1 MSYNH
6 AISSDDPQAVEKLSA
21 KLEACQKRQEF
32 MKSVNSFYRKNG
44 TAHGCPGVS
53 DETAERMDEAVRTGY
68 SWVTAPF
75 PSYELSNNNAEI
87 RRLKQRIEQ
96 LSASQELG
104 YVGWEFEGGEAVA
117 NTGNNCL
124 QLLFDEK
131 PSEEQRT
138 VLKRNGF
145 HWSPSEQAWQRQLT
159 DNAIYAASR
168 LDFVRPVSGESPM
181 QLQPKARKDTAREGR

>member
-1 MSYNH
+1 MSYNQ
-6 AISSDDPQAVEKLSA
+6 AISSDDPQAVEKLAA
-21 KLEACQKRQEF
+21 KLDVCQKRQEF

-53 DETAERMDEAVRTGY
+53 EETAERMVEAVRTGY

-104 YVGWEFEGGEAVA
+104 YVGWKFDGGEAVA
-117 NTGNNCL
+117 NTDNNRL

-131 PSEEQRT
+131 PTEEQRT
-138 VLKRNGF
+138 ALKCSGF
-145 HWSPSEQAWQRQLT
+145 HWSPSERAWQRQLN

-168 LDFVRPVSGESPM
+168 LDFVRPESGESPT
-181 QLQPKARKDTAREGR
+181 QLQPKAKPSQEQER

>member
-6 AISSDDPQAVEKLSA
+6 AISSDDPQAVEKLTE

-32 MKSVNSFYRKNG
+32 MKSVNSYYRKNG
-44 TAHGCPGVS
+44 TAHGCLGVS
-53 DETAERMDEAVRTGY
+53 EETAERMDESVRTGY

-104 YVGWEFEGGEAVA
+104 YVGWKFDGGEAVA
-117 NTGNNCL
+117 NTDNNRL

-131 PSEEQRT
+131 PTDEQRT
-138 VLKRNGF
+138 ALKRSGF
-145 HWSPSEQAWQRQLT
+145 HWSPSEQAWQRQLN

-168 LDFVRPVSGESPM
+168 LDFVRPESGESPT
-181 QLQPKARKDTAREGR
+181 QLQPKTKRDTTRDER

>member
-1 MSYNH
+1 MSYNRT
-6 AISSDDPQAVEKLSA
+6 ISSDDPQAVEKLTS

-53 DETAERMDEAVRTGY
+53 EETAKRMDEAVRTGY

-104 YVGWEFEGGEAVA
+104 YVGWTFGGGEAVA
-117 NTGNNCL
+117 NTDNNRL
-124 QLLFDEK
+124 QLIFDEK
-131 PSEEQRT
+131 PTEEQRIA
-138 VLKRNGF
+138 LKRNGF
-145 HWSPSEQAWQRQLT
+145 HWSPSEQAWQRQLN

-168 LDFVRPVSGESPM
+168 LDFVRPENGESPV
-181 QLQPKARKDTAREGR
+181 QLQPKAKPSQQQER

>member
-6 AISSDDPQAVEKLSA
+6 AISSDDPQAVEKLTA
-21 KLEACQKRQEF
+21 KLEACQERQAF

-53 DETAERMDEAVRTGY
+53 EETAEKMDKAVRTGY

-75 PSYELSNNNAEI
+75 PAYELSNNNAEI
-87 RRLKQRIEQ
+87 RRLKQRIGQ
-96 LSASQELG
+96 LSYNQEVG
-104 YVGWEFEGGEAVA
+104 YEGWKFDGGEAVA
-117 NTGNNCL
+117 NTDNNRL

-138 VLKRNGF
+138 ALKRNGF
-145 HWSPSEQAWQRQLT
+145 HWSPSEQAWQRQLN
-159 DNAIYAASR
+159 DNAIHAAGR
-168 LDFVRPVSGESPM
+168 LDFVRPVSGESPV
-181 QLQPKARKDTAREGR
+181 QLQPKAQRKSAPER

>member
-1 MSYNH
+1 
-6 AISSDDPQAVEKLSA
+6 
-21 KLEACQKRQEF
+21 

-53 DETAERMDEAVRTGY
+53 EETAKRMDEAVRTGY

-104 YVGWEFEGGEAVA
+104 YVGWTFGGGEAVA
-117 NTGNNCL
+117 NTDNNRL
-124 QLLFDEK
+124 QLIFDEK
-131 PSEEQRT
+131 PTEEQRIA
-138 VLKRNGF
+138 LKRNGF
-145 HWSPSEQAWQRQLT
+145 HWSPSEQAWQRQLN

-168 LDFVRPVSGESPM
+168 LDFVRPENGESPV
-181 QLQPKARKDTAREGR
+181 QLQPKAKPSQQQER